1 MVRMIADFKDGFHF
15 NLLFDTQSDALDNLP
30 TMEKAHGPSLHF
42 EIAEAKEESSHAGD

>member
-30 TMEKAHGPSLHF
+30 KMEKTHGPYLRF
-42 EIAEAKEESSHAGD
+42 ELKEEKEDVPDA